1 MPGRVL
7 GAVGRISRRRL
18 VPLVLAAV
26 LAALLTALAGGAAS
40 ADMWP
45 SGQTGATIAN
55 HR

>member
-7 GAVGRISRRRL
+7 GAVGRFSRRRL
-18 VPLVLAAV
+18 VPVLLAAV
-26 LAALLTALAGGAAS
+26 LAALLAALAGGAAS

-45 SGQTGATIAN
+45 SGQTGATIAT

>member
-7 GAVGRISRRRL
+7 RALGRFGRQRL
-18 VPLVLAAV
+18 IPIVLAAV
-26 LAALLTALAGGAAS
+26 LAVLMAALAGGAAS